1 MCDRVLYIIAIYL
14 TLRVIA
20 VVTYIIGRLIVA
32 IVEWIEDI
40 KWELEFRRREKK

>member
-1 MCDRVLYIIAIYL
+1 MCDQVLYIIAIYL
-14 TLRVIA
+14 TLHVIA

-40 KWELEFRRREKK
+40 KWEFDRRKKK

>member
-14 TLRVIA
+14 TLHAIA
-20 VVTYIIGRLIVA
+20 AVTYIIVRLIVA

-40 KWELEFRRREKK
+40 KWEFDRRKKK